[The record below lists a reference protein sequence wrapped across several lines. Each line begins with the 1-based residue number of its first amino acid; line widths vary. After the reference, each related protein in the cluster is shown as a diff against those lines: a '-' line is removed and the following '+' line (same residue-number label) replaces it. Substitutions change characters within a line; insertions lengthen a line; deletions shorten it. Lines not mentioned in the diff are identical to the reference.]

1 CEERISRPPAV
12 GVEVLELDDLHSV
25 PRGRADLSAPPAGLT
40 RGSIFLEEL
49 KVHSRKGMDCRVKPG
64 NDRHSASG
72 TPPKCTSR
80 ADNAHKIVPWFAGD
94 TNRSTELGRHAISPT
109 RPA

>member
-25 PRGRADLSAPPAGLT
+25 PRGRADLSASPAGLT

-49 KVHSRKGMDCRVKPG
+49 KVHSRKGMDCRGKPG
-64 NDRHSASG
+64 NDADSALG
-72 TPPKCTSR
+72 TPLR
-80 ADNAHKIVPWFAGD
+80 AQAALTRRTKFCHGLHTTHNAAQVSAG
-94 TNRSTELGRHAISPT
+94 S
-109 RPA
+109 